1 MKSFEFKQD
10 AGIQYYS
17 MGRTPRMTKYRAKCI
32 HYPHDYWVVGDY
44 SHVDDNRNDPFRSL
58 PYKEKHFIFAY
69 VTGDWNMGGWDN
81 IEISIGTLQQNTGV
95 KDENEK
101 DIFEGD
107 ILKIYTQV
115 SYDEDGTCNVGTEF
129 IEGVVVYENGGFKLH
144 NGIYLHEIDPWFNKV
159 YIVDNIIE
167 SEDNQTAI
175 DYRTKLL
182 CDKFETNRTDVYP
195 DLIDV
200 AFLDLAKNAAKI
212 PMDDFICD
220 YDLYISE
227 IRIIF
232 VKDNV
237 RYILSEYIRNDEHDE
252 YDGSRYEITCST
264 GGCNSNNFEDIIEF
278 VEKK

>member
-1 MKSFEFKQD
+1 MSTTNKNN
-10 AGIQYYS
+10 
-17 MGRTPRMTKYRAKCI
+17 YRAKAKNQAIYNWVYGTYFCI
-32 HYPHDYWVVGDY
+32 
-44 SHVDDNRNDPFRSL
+44 DNNKNNPLNTL
-58 PYKEKHFIFAY
+58 PIKREHFIVSY
-69 VTGDWNMGGWDN
+69 CSGDWNMGGWDN

-115 SYDEDGTCNVGTEF
+115 SYDEDGTYTVGTEF

-212 PMDDFICD
+212 PMDDFICN
-220 YDLYISE
+220 YNLYNSE
-227 IRIIF
+227 RQIIF
-232 VKDNV
+232 VKGYV
-237 RYILSEYIRNDEHDE
+237 RYMLSEYIRNDEHDE

-264 GGCNSNNFEDIIEF
+264 GSCNSNNFEDIIEF
-278 VEKK
+278 VKKK